1 MEIPSKYFP
10 LALYAFFMLLGG
22 PRIDDLLAIGVGYAY
37 SYGYLDKLTVS
48 TAAVGEAEGTGFLK
62 GAATSTKGWVSVGYA
77 QGSGAWAPLAQAD
90 PDSGGGAAAGSSGGG
105 AWGGLG
111 GMMGRGGA
119 SAGTDASG
127 APRPTMESVF
137 QSGQGQSL
145 GGAAPVTKEEM
156 AAQRLAALEKMQDSA
171 TPV

>member
-1 MEIPSKYFP
+1 VEIPSKYFP

-22 PRIDDLLAIGVGYAY
+22 PRADDLLAIGVGYAY

-48 TAAVGEAEGTGFLK
+48 TAAVGEAEGAGFLK
-62 GAATSTKGWVSVGYA
+62 GAATSTKGWVPVGYA

-90 PDSGGGAAAGSSGGG
+90 PDSGVAAGSSSGGG

-111 GMMGRGGA
+111 GMMGRGGGA

-127 APRPTMESVF
+127 VPRPTMESVF

-145 GGAAPVTKEEM
+145 GGAAPATKEAM
-156 AAQRLAALEKMQDSA
+156 AAQRLAALEKMQDQA